1 MTKKGLA
8 KKEDKKES
16 RSTTRKATSGTNK
29 SKDAS
34 VDNEMRTGSLRDEVM
49 RKVVGS
55 SKGEESAVKNGSKS
69 KDDTLDDDLKI
80 GALKNEMLRKSAV
93 NKPKTQKSGAKEV
106 RKSNDFTIDA
116 DPTLEVLKT
125 EVGGKVAGDKYMGKK
140 VAKQSSKLEGSGA
153 DNDLKLGALEDEVTE
168 AVSGGKS
175 MGEKSAAR
183 KTKARGGAKIV
194 DEEQDAKTNMMKE
207 AGKEDT
213 PTPMKRKRGADGE
226 MAQAFWLS
234 IERSSS
240 RLRPR
245 KEVPAFR
252 LVDLEDDDNDRIVGK
267 RVKVYWSGSRKW
279 FTGHI
284 KAFDSDKGLHDILYE
299 DGDCEILDLRKERFE
314 LEVVATDCFKVR
326 TKASSEK
333 KVKGLDGAKVSAATL
348 KEEMV
353 DAEKEAKELEPEKK
367 TPAEILVKE
376 NKDHDVSNEGDLIA
390 EMGVQMLPEKAKE
403 VVINEVVE
411 EPHHA
416 GYEKE
421 QDRSKMD
428 EEATQVIGLV
438 SNSQAKE
445 LGSGNVEGS
454 AEAVEVD
461 FIEVDSDKSVKKRVN
476 SKKRLGPGA
485 VKRRSSRSQNRKESK
500 EEEDQ
505 DKNKGG
511 VSHDDEIKDQ
521 IMHVDVN
528 VVKSVEVN
536 YKDVGKIDSLAEAV
550 HEGGIPAEGQH
561 NTPDSKV
568 EEKEMDQAEKQ
579 SETGDVM
586 VPKDAINRLGL
597 SSNAQGGKDDME
609 DSAVSTEASVRLDE
623 VKEKVSIRKIN
634 VEGPGDVDT
643 GKAKKAEDDNN
654 PESIAQYVR
663 RERSLVQTE

>member
-16 RSTTRKATSGTNK
+16 RSTTRNATSGTNK

-55 SKGEESAVKNGSKS
+55 SKEEESAVKNSSKS
-69 KDDTLDDDLKI
+69 KDDTSDDDLKL

-93 NKPKTQKSGAKEV
+93 NKPKTEKSGAKEV

-116 DPTLEVLKT
+116 DLTMGVLKT
-125 EVGGKVAGDKYMGKK
+125 EVGGKVAADKYMGKK
-140 VAKQSSKLEGSGA
+140 VAKQSSKLKGSGA
-153 DNDLKLGALEDEVTE
+153 DDDLKLGALEDEVTE

-207 AGKEDT
+207 ASKEDT

-234 IERSSS
+234 LERSSS

-252 LVDLEDDDNDRIVGK
+252 LIDLEDDDNDRIVGK

-279 FTGHI
+279 FTGRI

-333 KVKGLDGAKVSAATL
+333 KVGLDGAKVSAATL

-376 NKDHDVSNEGDLIA
+376 DKDHDAIA
-390 EMGVQMLPEKAKE
+390 EMGVHVLPEKAE

-411 EPHHA
+411 EPHNA
-416 GYEKE
+416 SFEKE
-421 QDRSKMD
+421 LDKPKMD

-454 AEAVEVD
+454 GEAVKVD
-461 FIEVDSDKSVKKRVN
+461 FIEVDSDKSVKKHVN
-476 SKKRLGPGA
+476 SKKRVGPKA

-511 VSHDDEIKDQ
+511 VSHDEEIKDQ

-536 YKDVGKIDSLAEAV
+536 YQEVGKIDSLAEAV
-550 HEGGIPAEGQH
+550 HEGGISAEGQQ

-568 EEKEMDQAEKQ
+568 EEKEMDQEEKQ
-579 SETGDVM
+579 SEIGDVM
-586 VPKDAINRLGL
+586 VPKDAINRSSL
-597 SSNAQGGKDDME
+597 SSNARGGKDDME
-609 DSAVSTEASVRLDE
+609 DPAVNTEASVLLDK
-623 VKEKVSIRKIN
+623 VKEKESIRKIN

>member
-1 MTKKGLA
+1 M
-8 KKEDKKES
+8 
-16 RSTTRKATSGTNK
+16 
-29 SKDAS
+29 
-34 VDNEMRTGSLRDEVM
+34 
-49 RKVVGS
+49 
-55 SKGEESAVKNGSKS
+55 
-69 KDDTLDDDLKI
+69 
-80 GALKNEMLRKSAV
+80 
-93 NKPKTQKSGAKEV
+93 
-106 RKSNDFTIDA
+106 
-116 DPTLEVLKT
+116 
-125 EVGGKVAGDKYMGKK
+125 
-140 VAKQSSKLEGSGA
+140 
-153 DNDLKLGALEDEVTE
+153 E

-207 AGKEDT
+207 ASKEDT

-234 IERSSS
+234 LERSSS

-245 KEVPAFR
+245 KDVPAFR

-279 FTGHI
+279 FTGRI

-314 LEVVATDCFKVR
+314 LEVVATDCFNVR

-333 KVKGLDGAKVSAATL
+333 KVGLDGAKVSAATL

-353 DAEKEAKELEPEKK
+353 DAEKEAKELETEKK
-367 TPAEILVKE
+367 TPAEIVVKE
-376 NKDHDVSNEGDLIA
+376 NKDHDASNEGDLIA
-390 EMGVQMLPEKAKE
+390 EMGVHVLPEKAKE

-411 EPHHA
+411 EPHNA

-421 QDRSKMD
+421 QDKPKMD
-428 EEATQVIGLV
+428 EEATQVIRLV

-454 AEAVEVD
+454 GEAVKVD

-476 SKKRLGPGA
+476 SKQRVGPKA
-485 VKRRSSRSQNRKESK
+485 VKRRSFRSQNRKESK

-536 YKDVGKIDSLAEAV
+536 YQEVGKIDSLAEAV
-550 HEGGIPAEGQH
+550 HEGGISAEGQH
-561 NTPDSKV
+561 NTPDSMV
-568 EEKEMDQAEKQ
+568 EEKEMDEAEKQ
-579 SETGDVM
+579 SEIGDVM
-586 VPKDAINRLGL
+586 VPKDAINRLSL

-609 DSAVSTEASVRLDE
+609 DPTVNTEASVLVDK

-643 GKAKKAEDDNN
+643 GKAKKAGDDNN